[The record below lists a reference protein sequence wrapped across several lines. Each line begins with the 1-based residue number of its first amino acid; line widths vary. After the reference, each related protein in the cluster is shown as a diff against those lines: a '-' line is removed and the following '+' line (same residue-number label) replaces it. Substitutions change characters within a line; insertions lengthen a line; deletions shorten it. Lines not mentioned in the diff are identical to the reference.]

1 MRVRTEGGRENAADH
16 APSFFEVA
24 SEFPAIANSLRV
36 QLGNV
41 GSARIKKA
49 STTMRMVIS
58 GDYHPCALKQ
68 REIPSIT
75 GSPEGSEVAGRRGD
89 LSCS

>member
-1 MRVRTEGGRENAADH
+1 MRVRSERRRQRPADP
-16 APSFFEVA
+16 ASSFFEVA

-75 GSPEGSEVAGRRGD
+75 GSPEGSEVAEGRGD